1 MEVDLL
7 HGTAVG
13 VALRQGDQLV
23 DLLRVLP
30 HVLGNVQVG
39 ENVPDVPHP
48 RVVVMAVAVGVLV
61 MLMLVMVMV
70 MVVGVFVVMVMVV
83 VVEVY
88 ILAFLLLPVDGDRHM
103 GAGDAALYRGL
114 GGELHPGD
122 AQAVHAPDKLLR
134 LGMKLQQG
142 GGQHV
147 AGSAHVA
154 FQIQCFHNDAPCK
167 RQKFSRRS
175 AVGAKADKSF

>member
-1 MEVDLL
+1 MEVDFL

-48 RVVVMAVAVGVLV
+48 RVVVMAVAVVVL
-61 MLMLVMVMV
+61 VMV
-70 MVVGVFVVMVMVV
+70 MVVGVFVVMVVMVMVV
-83 VVEVY
+83 VVEVH

-134 LGMKLQQG
+134 LGMKLQQS
-142 GGQHV
+142 GGQHI

-154 FQIQCFHNDAPCK
+154 FQIQCFHNDAPY
-167 RQKFSRRS
+167 RNLR
-175 AVGAKADKSF
+175 AGP